1 MVREYTV
8 IGIMSGTS
16 LDGVDM
22 AACNFKKREGAWSYR
37 IRHAVTELYSE
48 DWKAKL
54 AGAHRISDQDLDRL
68 DREYGRYLGTLIQ
81 EFCRKHDIHP
91 DLVASHGHTVFH
103 EPEKGITRQIGSGSE
118 IAGITDLPVVFDF
131 RSDDVAKGGQ
141 GAPLVPVGDKLLFY
155 EYDACLN
162 LGGFSNI
169 SFDLMGKRRAF
180 DICPVNIVL
189 NQIAAGKQKDFDR
202 DGELGRTGRIDQKL
216 LAGLNNLNYYRQP
229 PPKSLSREWLETE
242 FIPLMERSGLS
253 PEDLAATVYQHIMIQ
268 LLEVFSKYGIKQVLL
283 TGGGALNTYLTN
295 LLKNKSQTGI
305 IIPGRIL
312 IDFKEALVFAF
323 LGLLRYRNEIN
334 CFASVTGASEDSVA
348 GKLIKKA
355 PE

>member
-1 MVREYTV
+1 
-8 IGIMSGTS
+8 
-16 LDGVDM
+16 
-22 AACNFKKREGAWSYR
+22 
-37 IRHAVTELYSE
+37 
-48 DWKAKL
+48 
-54 AGAHRISDQDLDRL
+54 
-68 DREYGRYLGTLIQ
+68 
-81 EFCRKHDIHP
+81 
-91 DLVASHGHTVFH
+91 
-103 EPEKGITRQIGSGSE
+103 
-118 IAGITDLPVVFDF
+118 
-131 RSDDVAKGGQ
+131 
-141 GAPLVPVGDKLLFY
+141 
-155 EYDACLN
+155 
-162 LGGFSNI
+162 
-169 SFDLMGKRRAF
+169 
-180 DICPVNIVL
+180 
-189 NQIAAGKQKDFDR
+189 
-202 DGELGRTGRIDQKL
+202 
-216 LAGLNNLNYYRQP
+216 
-229 PPKSLSREWLETE
+229 
-242 FIPLMERSGLS
+242 MERSGLS